1 MNIGILCASD
11 AELKPFLPMMEGTE
25 TVQKA
30 MLTFYTGKI
39 SGQDV
44 TALYSGACKVNAALA
59 AQILIDSFRCGTVI
73 NAGTAGAMD
82 DRLKVFDTVVST
94 EAAYHDVGRDILTE
108 FHPWLPSIWF
118 AASKDM
124 LQASKDVVGAGER
137 VFWGRMVTGE
147 AFINDEKRSVVKAR
161 FAPLSVDMETG
172 AVAHVCYVNRIPFIA
187 VRTITD
193 SADRDSHDDFERN
206 CARASQ
212 ISADFVRRFLPAIG
226 KTVI

>member
-1 MNIGILCASD
+1 MNIGILCAGD
-11 AELKPFLPMMEGTE
+11 DELKPFLPMMEGTE
-25 TVQKA
+25 TVRKA
-30 MLTFYTGKI
+30 MLTFHTGKI
-39 SGQDV
+39 SGQSV

-59 AQILIDSFRCGTVI
+59 AQILIDSFRCGAVI

-82 DRLKVFDTVVST
+82 DRLRAFDTVVST

-108 FHPWLPSIWF
+108 FHPWLPSVWF

-124 LQASKDVVGAGER
+124 LQASKAAAAAGER

-147 AFINDEKRSVVKAR
+147 AFIDDQRRSDVKAR

-172 AVAHVCYVNRIPFIA
+172 AAAHVCYVNRVPFIA

-193 SADRDSHDDFERN
+193 SAGRGSHADFERN

-212 ISADFVRRFLPAIG
+212 ISADFVRRLLREIG
-226 KTVI
+226 KTAG